1 MIQSIYSVLVNWNLK
16 DHTLTCVQ
24 SLVDAGASVDHVIVV
39 DNGSTDGSSEALRQ
53 SFGKDLHLIIS
64 DENLGFAQGS
74 NLAIRHALT
83 QGAEWV
89 FILNN
94 DTIVAPTIFDELA
107 SASAANEEYVILSPL
122 ILYHDKPDR
131 IWHLG
136 GKLILGTLIT
146 RSLYQGRMDLG
157 NLPPLVSVDF
167 VSGSGMLVRREVFEA
182 IGLFDP
188 AYFMYGEE
196 VDFCWRARSAGY
208 RLACAPRA
216 KMWHKVSAS
225 AGRDPG
231 TTRYLKIRNQ
241 IRFYQRY
248 ANPPQILIMLAFTLA
263 RSLVLAFRDLLKGQ
277 PDLIVPIFEGWADGW
292 FRPSIPARQYR
303 Q

>member
-24 SLVDAGASVDHVIVV
+24 SLVEAGASVDHVIVV

-53 SFGKDLHLIIS
+53 SFGEDLQLIIS
-64 DENLGFAQGS
+64 DENLGFAQGC
-74 NLAIRHALT
+74 NLAIRHALDR
-83 QGAEWV
+83 GAEWV

-94 DTIVAPTIFDELA
+94 DTIVAPTIFDEL
-107 SASAANEEYVILSPL
+107 STASAASEEYAILSPL

-136 GKLILGTLIT
+136 DKLIRGTLIT
-146 RSLYQGRMDLG
+146 RSLHKGGMDLG
-157 NLPPLVSVDF
+157 NLPQLVEVDF

-208 RLACAPRA
+208 RLAGAPKA

-241 IRFYQRY
+241 IRFYHRY
-248 ANPPQILIMLAFTLA
+248 ANRPQILLMLAFTLA
-263 RSLVLAFRDLLKGQ
+263 RSLVLAFGDLLKGQ
-277 PDLIVPIFEGWADGW
+277 PGLIGPLVDGWVDGW
-292 FRPSIPARQYR
+292 FRPSRAAKQYH

>member
-53 SFGKDLHLIIS
+53 SFGKDLHLIIN
-64 DENLGFAQGS
+64 DENLGFAEGS

-94 DTIVAPTIFDELA
+94 DTIVAPTVFDELA
-107 SASAANEEYVILSPL
+107 SASAENEEYVILSPL
-122 ILYHDKPDR
+122 ILYHDEPDR

-136 GKLILGTLIT
+136 GKLIPGTLIT
-146 RSLYQGRMDLG
+146 RSLYKGHMDLG
-157 NLPPLVSVDF
+157 NLPPLVPVDF
-167 VSGSGMLVRREVFEA
+167 VSGSGMLVRREVFET
-182 IGLFDP
+182 IGLFDT

-225 AGRDPG
+225 ASRDPD

-248 ANPPQILIMLAFTLA
+248 ANPPQRLIMLAFTLA

-277 PDLIVPIFEGWADGW
+277 PDLIVPLFEGWADGW
-292 FRPSIPARQYR
+292 FRPGIPARQYR